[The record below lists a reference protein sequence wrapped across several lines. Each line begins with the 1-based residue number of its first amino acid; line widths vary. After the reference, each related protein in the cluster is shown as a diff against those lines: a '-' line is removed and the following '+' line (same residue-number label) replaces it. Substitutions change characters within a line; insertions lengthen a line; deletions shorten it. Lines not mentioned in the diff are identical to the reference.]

1 MKKWSLF
8 TFIILLHLGLRA
20 QNPVSWKYSV
30 AKKEEQTYEIHL
42 TAVLEEGWHAYS
54 QTQPATA
61 VPMPTKINFNKNPLV
76 QLVGK
81 VKEVGNMEKNKN
93 ESLKTEDWRYAGR
106 VDFVQLV
113 HVKGNAKTNL
123 CGTVVYMVC
132 TNELC
137 LPPASVKF
145 NLILKP

>member
-1 MKKWSLF
+1 MKKWYLSIC
-8 TFIILLHLGLRA
+8 IILLHLGLHA

-30 AKKEEQTYEIHL
+30 VKKEDQIYEIHL
-42 TAVLEEGWHAYS
+42 TALLEEGWHAYS

-93 ESLKTEDWRYAGR
+93 EALKTEDWRYSGK
-106 VDFVQLV
+106 VDFVQLI
-113 HVKGNAKTNL
+113 HVKGKVKTNL
-123 CGTVVYMVC
+123 GGTVVYMVC
-132 TNELC
+132 TDALC
-137 LPPASVKF
+137 LPPTSTKF
-145 NLILKP
+145 NLTLKP